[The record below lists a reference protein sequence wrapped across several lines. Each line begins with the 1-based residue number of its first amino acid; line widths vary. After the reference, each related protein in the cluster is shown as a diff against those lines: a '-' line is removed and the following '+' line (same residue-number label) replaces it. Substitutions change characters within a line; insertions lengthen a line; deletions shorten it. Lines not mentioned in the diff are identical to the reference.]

1 METLTLSFSA
11 ALLMGLAFGAGPCNI
26 TCLPFL
32 GPVFLRES
40 SGSGADWR
48 TIVPFSLGRLS
59 SYSMLGAVAGS
70 FGYAATAWIEDGPA
84 AQILGVATIIIGVLM
99 MRRKAGAKSC
109 HSSHAKRAHNG
120 VASEAIIQPS
130 IQPSIESREQ
140 QQKQRPLF
148 SISLFGM
155 GAGMAL
161 NPCVPLATVL
171 TVSAAMATP
180 TDGLMLGLAFG
191 LGAVAIPTL
200 LFGIAVAHFGAQIRE
215 HLTHWSGKLEK
226 VAGGMLIL
234 LGSLT
239 LLGFVQV

>member
-11 ALLMGLAFGAGPCNI
+11 ALLMGLAFGAGPCNV

-40 SGSGADWR
+40 SGGGTDWQ
-48 TIVPFSLGRLS
+48 TILPFSLGRLT
-59 SYSMLGAVAGS
+59 SYSLLGAIAGS
-70 FGYAATAWIEDGPA
+70 FGYAATKWIEDGPA

-99 MRRKAGAKSC
+99 MRRTGAKKAC
-109 HSSHAKRAHNG
+109 RG
-120 VASEAIIQPS
+120 RSEKP
-130 IQPSIESREQ
+130 ESESVVQ
-140 QQKQRPLF
+140 LTPQKPRPLF
-148 SISLFGM
+148 SLSLFGM

-180 TDGLMLGLAFG
+180 ADGLLLGLAFG

-200 LFGIAVAHFGAQIRE
+200 LFGFAVAYFGAQIRY
-215 HLTHWSGKLEK
+215 HLSQWSGRLEQ
-226 VAGGMLIL
+226 VAGGMLVL
-234 LGSLT
+234 LGT
-239 LLGFVQV
+239 ITVLGLVKV

>member
-11 ALLMGLAFGAGPCNI
+11 ALLMGLAFGAGPCNV

-40 SGSGADWR
+40 SGGGTDWQ
-48 TIVPFSLGRLS
+48 TILPFSLGRLT
-59 SYSMLGAVAGS
+59 SYSLLGAIAGS
-70 FGYAATAWIEDGPA
+70 FGYAATKWIEDGPA

-99 MRRKAGAKSC
+99 MRRTGAKKAC
-109 HSSHAKRAHNG
+109 RG
-120 VASEAIIQPS
+120 RSEKP
-130 IQPSIESREQ
+130 ESESVVQ
-140 QQKQRPLF
+140 LTPQKPRPLF
-148 SISLFGM
+148 SLSLFGM

-180 TDGLMLGLAFG
+180 ADGLLLGLAFG

-200 LFGIAVAHFGAQIRE
+200 LFGFAVAYFGAQIRY
-215 HLTHWSGKLEK
+215 HLSQWSGRLEQ
-226 VAGGMLIL
+226 VAGGMLVL
-234 LGSLT
+234 LGT
-239 LLGFVQV
+239 ITVLGLVQI